1 MHQTN
6 RQLPQV
12 PDQTPVIDYI
22 KFRTI
27 FTTRSKHY
35 CMYNCMIR
43 KVTVSLVFIC
53 CVLLT
58 LTPQASAQDTL
69 GTGSLDGRTNTI
81 NTAVPFLRISPDAR
95 AGAMG
100 DAGVATSPDANS
112 IYWNL
117 AKVPFA
123 TSRSNVSVTYTP
135 WLKELVNDVFLA
147 SVAGYY
153 QMDEYQTVSG
163 SLRYFSLGT
172 INFTD
177 VTGTPT
183 YDYRPR
189 EFAFDAGYARKLSD
203 NFSVALAGRFI
214 YSNLASGDI
223 GGRVIKPGKAFAAD
237 LSLFYTK
244 NYEKANGAINTWNIG
259 AAFTNIGTK
268 ISYTES
274 ATNKDFIPT
283 NMGLGTA
290 YTIGMDQTSK
300 IMFTLDLNKL
310 LVPTPDSSGAY
321 RQKGVLSGVFSSFGD
336 APGGMSE
343 ELKEITLS
351 LGSEYSYNDQ
361 FFVRAGYFYENKMKG
376 NRKYVTA
383 GVGVKYN
390 MFGLNFSYLV
400 PSGNG
405 IQRNPL
411 SNTLRFSLIFDLD
424 HKEEDNSNTW

>member
-1 MHQTN
+1 
-6 RQLPQV
+6 
-12 PDQTPVIDYI
+12 
-22 KFRTI
+22 
-27 FTTRSKHY
+27 
-35 CMYNCMIR
+35 MIR
-43 KVTVSLVFIC
+43 KVTVNLVLIC
-53 CVLLT
+53 CILFT
-58 LTPQASAQDTL
+58 LSATAQIPTD
-69 GTGSLDGRTNTI
+69 GLDGRTNTI

-100 DAGVATSPDANS
+100 DAGVATPADANS

-117 AKVPFA
+117 AKAPFA
-123 TSRSNVSVTYTP
+123 TTRSAVSVTYTP

-147 SVAGYY
+147 NVAGYY
-153 QMDEYQTVSG
+153 QMDEFQTISG

-203 NFSVALAGRFI
+203 NFSVALAARYI

-223 GGRVIKPGKAFAAD
+223 NGRVIKPGTAFSTD

-244 NYEKANGAINTWNIG
+244 DYEKANGAVNTWNVG
-259 AAFTNIGTK
+259 LALTNIGTK

-274 ATNKDFIPT
+274 ATNKDFLPT
-283 NMGLGTA
+283 NFGLGTA
-290 YTIGMDQTSK
+290 YTIGVDQQSK
-300 IMFTLDLNKL
+300 VMFTLDLNKL
-310 LVPTPDSSGAY
+310 MVPTPDSTGAY
-321 RQKGVLSGVFSSFGD
+321 REKGTLAGMFSSFGD
-336 APGGMSE
+336 APGGMKE
-343 ELKEITLS
+343 ELQEVTVS
-351 LGSEYSYNDQ
+351 LGGEYSYNDQ
-361 FFVRAGYFYENKMKG
+361 FFVRAGYFYENKTKG
-376 NRKYVTA
+376 NRKFVTA
-383 GVGVKYN
+383 GMGVKYN

-411 SNTLRFSLIFDLD
+411 SNTLRFSLVFDLGHREKD
-424 HKEEDNSNTW
+424 ESNTW

>member
-1 MHQTN
+1 
-6 RQLPQV
+6 
-12 PDQTPVIDYI
+12 
-22 KFRTI
+22 
-27 FTTRSKHY
+27 
-35 CMYNCMIR
+35 MIR
-43 KVTVSLVFIC
+43 KVTVNLVLIC
-53 CVLLT
+53 CILFSLSV
-58 LTPQASAQDTL
+58 SAQL
-69 GTGSLDGRTNTI
+69 GTGQLDGRTNTI

-112 IYWNL
+112 MFWNL
-117 AKVPFA
+117 SKVSFAK
-123 TSRSNVSVTYTP
+123 SRSNVAVTYTP

-147 SVAGYY
+147 TLAGYY
-153 QMDEYQTVSG
+153 QLDEFQTISA

-177 VTGTPT
+177 ITGMPT

-203 NFSVALAGRFI
+203 NLSVALAGRYI

-223 GGRVIKPGKAFAAD
+223 NGRVIKPGTAFATD

-244 NYEKANGAINTWNIG
+244 DYEKSDNSVNTWNVGMAI
-259 AAFTNIGTK
+259 TNIGTK

-274 ATNKDFIPT
+274 ATNKDFLPT
-283 NMGLGTA
+283 NFALGTA
-290 YTIGMDQTSK
+290 YTIGMDETNK
-300 IMFTLDLNKL
+300 VMLTLDLNKL
-310 LVPTPDSSGAY
+310 MVPTPDSTGAY
-321 RQKGVLSGVFSSFGD
+321 RQKSTIGGMFSSFGD
-336 APGGMSE
+336 APGGFSE
-343 ELKEITLS
+343 ELQEFTVS
-351 LGSEYSYNDQ
+351 MGGEYAFRDQ
-361 FFVRAGYFYENKMKG
+361 FFVRAGYFYENKNKG

-383 GVGVKYN
+383 GLGVKYN

-424 HKEEDNSNTW
+424 HQEEDNGNTW

>member
-1 MHQTN
+1 MH
-6 RQLPQV
+6 RKHILDSRV
-12 PDQTPVIDYI
+12 PYQTPVIDNI
-22 KFRTI
+22 DFRTI

-43 KVTVSLVFIC
+43 KVTVNLVLIC
-53 CVLLT
+53 CILFSLSVN
-58 LTPQASAQDTL
+58 AQIS
-69 GTGSLDGRTNTI
+69 TGDLDGRTNTI

-112 IYWNL
+112 MYWNL
-117 AKVPFA
+117 AKIPFA
-123 TSRSNVSVTYTP
+123 TTRSAISVTYTP

-147 SVAGYY
+147 NLSGYY
-153 QMDEYQTVSG
+153 QMDEFQTVSA

-177 VTGTPT
+177 VTGMPT
-183 YDYRPR
+183 YDYHPR

-223 GGRVIKPGKAFAAD
+223 NGRVVRPGKAFATD

-244 NYEKANGAINTWNIG
+244 DFEKNNSAVNTWNVG
-259 AAFTNIGTK
+259 VALTNIGTK

-274 ATNKDFIPT
+274 ATNKDFLPT
-283 NMGLGTA
+283 NLGLGTA
-290 YTIGMDQTSK
+290 YTIGMDPTSK
-300 IMFTLDLNKL
+300 LMFTLDLNKL

-321 RQKGVLSGVFSSFGD
+321 REKSTISGMFSSFGD
-336 APGGMSE
+336 APGGFKE
-343 ELKEITLS
+343 ELQEVTVS
-351 LGSEYSYNDQ
+351 LGGEYSYNDQ
-361 FFVRAGYFYENKMKG
+361 FFVRAGYFYENKNKG

-383 GVGVKYN
+383 GLGVKYN

-411 SNTLRFSLIFDLD
+411 SNTLRFSLIFDLG
-424 HKEEDNSNTW
+424 HREEDEGNNW